1 MQCYDWPSFK
11 ARRLIVVRMGSFSRK
26 TGQTGAVRTFAYFF
40 LSLIGHVFPVPEEGF
55 SVVVCGCVGQ

>member
-1 MQCYDWPSFK
+1 MQCYDWQLFQ
-11 ARRLIVVRMGSFSRK
+11 ARRLIIVRVGSFSRE

-55 SVVVCGCVGQ
+55 SVVVYECVGQ

>member
-26 TGQTGAVRTFAYFF
+26 TDQTGAVRTFAYFF
-40 LSLIGHVFPVPEEGF
+40 CLLLVMSFRFLKKGFQSLSTGV
-55 SVVVCGCVGQ
+55 